1 MKHTNWPTQPPG
13 PGRGLANRWKPD
25 HWCYTPP
32 ASRTM
37 IPLHPLLCARE
48 GGSGKTPEHYQSY
61 RGGQARGQD
70 PPALPLEKTTQLT
83 VSQHAC
89 ACVLC
94 VCKCVHVR
102 ATPGHL
108 TG

>member
-61 RGGQARGQD
+61 RGRQARGQD
-70 PPALPLEKTTQLT
+70 PPALPLEKATQLT
-83 VSQHAC
+83 DGASD
-89 ACVLC
+89 
-94 VCKCVHVR
+94 
-102 ATPGHL
+102 
-108 TG
+108 